1 MQPNMADKQLSKEAL
16 GPSEEKAATRYS
28 AGATLPGHLSLH
40 HGAAVLVRRAITK
53 DDVGHALTPTQDQKY
68 ILIAICAYAL
78 GILVLWHIP
87 YVNIILLPFKLVTV
101 ALHEFCHAA
110 AGLCSGARIK
120 SITIDPDEGG
130 QTLMSGGKW
139 CCVMPAGYLG
149 SSLLGALMVFAGFNV
164 LASKIVSVIIGVCL
178 LATLFWA
185 KNWLTRGITVLFVG
199 LIVGLWF
206 TPHGI
211 GLRYVVLFMGV
222 MSSLYCLWDI
232 VDDTVRRKVN
242 ESDATKFAEKT
253 HCSSRLCG
261 LSWLFLSLVFL
272 VGAILLGLAFL
283 KGDPSLPSNN

>member
-1 MQPNMADKQLSKEAL
+1 MVHIAI
-16 GPSEEKAATRYS
+16 PSYLPTQHKAT
-28 AGATLPGHLSLH
+28 
-40 HGAAVLVRRAITK
+40 AAAAAILKRAVTK
-53 DDVGHALTPTQDQKY
+53 DDVNHALTPTKDQK
-68 ILIAICAYAL
+68 IVLIVICAYAL
-78 GILVLWHIP
+78 GILVLWNIP

-110 AGLCSGARIK
+110 AGLCTGAKIR

-139 CCVMPAGYLG
+139 LCVMPAGYLG
-149 SSLLGALMVFAGFNV
+149 SSLLGALMVFAGFNI

-185 KNWLTRGITVLFVG
+185 KNWLTRIITVLFVG

-206 TPHGI
+206 TPHGV

-242 ESDATKFAEKT
+242 ESDATKFAKKM
-253 HCSSRLCG
+253 HCSSRCCG
-261 LSWLFLSLVFL
+261 LLWLLLSLAFL
-272 VGAILLGLAFL
+272 VAAILLGLAFL
-283 KGDPSLPSNN
+283 KNDPSLPDNHKSNS

>member
-1 MQPNMADKQLSKEAL
+1 MVYMPVGVS
-16 GPSEEKAATRYS
+16 SY
-28 AGATLPGHLSLH
+28 LH
-40 HGAAVLVRRAITK
+40 DGTTALVRRAITK
-53 DDVGHALTPTQDQKY
+53 EDVSHSLTPTKEQKY

-78 GILVLWHIP
+78 GILVLWNVP

-101 ALHEFCHAA
+101 ALHEFSHAA
-110 AGLCSGARIK
+110 AGLCTGAKIK

-149 SSLLGALMVFAGFNV
+149 SSLLGAVMVFAGFNV

-178 LATLFWA
+178 LVTLYWA
-185 KNWLTRGITVLFVG
+185 KNWLTRVVTVLFVG

-206 TPHGI
+206 TPHGV

-232 VDDTVRRKVN
+232 VDDTIRRKVN
-242 ESDATKFAEKT
+242 ESDATKFARKT

-261 LSWLFLSLVFL
+261 VSWLFLSLVFL
-272 VGAILLGLAFL
+272 VAAIILGLAFL
-283 KGDPSLPSNN
+283 KDDPALSDSS